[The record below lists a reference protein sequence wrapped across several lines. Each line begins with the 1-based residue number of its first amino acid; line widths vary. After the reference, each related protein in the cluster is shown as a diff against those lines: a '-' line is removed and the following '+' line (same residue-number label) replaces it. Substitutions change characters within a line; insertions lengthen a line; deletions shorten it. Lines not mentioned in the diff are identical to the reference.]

1 MNELE
6 MRSFPCGSSSLKRYF
21 LFGISREKDNL
32 GKFMNKS
39 GQTTQWLALTHVP
52 DISKKYE
59 I

>member
-6 MRSFPCGSSSLKRYF
+6 MRSFPYGSSLLKRYF

-39 GQTTQWLALTHVP
+39 G
-52 DISKKYE
+52 
-59 I
+59 